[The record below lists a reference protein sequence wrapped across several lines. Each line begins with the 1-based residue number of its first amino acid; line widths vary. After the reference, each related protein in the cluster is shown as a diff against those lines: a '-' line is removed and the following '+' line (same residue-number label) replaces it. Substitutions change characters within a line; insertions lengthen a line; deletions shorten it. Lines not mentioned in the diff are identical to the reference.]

1 MLKNLFNKATD
12 MFDSSK
18 DAALTKVKIE
28 KTKNEIQDLKNQM
41 FLNMFQNIK
50 DKITNENDELKT
62 IGFMINDKT
71 YNLDV
76 DTINLVKTIL
86 NKQNEIEKE
95 EIKFK
100 DLIKNSKNSFKD
112 GITELK
118 NEISKK
124 EKKDET
130 K

>member
-100 DLIKNSKNSFKD
+100 DLIENSKNSFKD